1 MWSTSDPV
9 SSLGLSLAVLLLAA
23 KVGGDL
29 ASRLRQAPVLGEIL
43 GGLLLGM
50 LPFGWSQHIRS
61 DASVDM
67 IGRLGVLILLFE
79 VGLDSTVRD
88 VMKVGVAST
97 RVALFG
103 TVCTWIAGWIAARWA
118 MPHAS
123 GVTDL
128 FVASS
133 LTATSIGVSARVMK
147 DSSRSGTR
155 EAHVILGAAV
165 LDDVFAL
172 VVLAVVTAA
181 VVRTGD
187 RNVTFWSV
195 GCMVGRVV
203 GFLAGALLMGVTL
216 SPWLFRAS
224 FRLRSDGA
232 LLATGLAFCFVLA
245 WASDLA
251 GLAPLVGAFAA
262 GLILEDSHSAAF
274 VARGERSLR
283 ERMEPISSWLVP
295 IFFVL
300 VGMRADCRA
309 LAHVESCSVVLA
321 LTLAAILGKMA
332 CAAGA
337 PANVDRISVAI
348 AMWPRGEV
356 TLVFAT
362 LGATLYVGGHPLLD
376 ATQYSAL
383 VAVVVLTTLAAPP
396 ALRYW
401 WAHAA
406 NG

>member
-1 MWSTSDPV
+1 V
-9 SSLGLSLAVLLLAA
+9 
-23 KVGGDL
+23 
-29 ASRLRQAPVLGEIL
+29 
-43 GGLLLGM
+43 
-50 LPFGWSQHIRS
+50 H
-61 DASVDM
+61 
-67 IGRLGVLILLFE
+67 GR
-79 VGLDSTVRD
+79 
-88 VMKVGVAST
+88 
-97 RVALFG
+97 
-103 TVCTWIAGWIAARWA
+103 
-118 MPHAS
+118 
-123 GVTDL
+123 
-128 FVASS
+128 
-133 LTATSIGVSARVMK
+133 
-147 DSSRSGTR
+147 SSRRVSRWRAAHGSYALALAISSVLPLALGRGT
-155 EAHVILGAAV
+155 A
-165 LDDVFAL
+165 
-172 VVLAVVTAA
+172 
-181 VVRTGD
+181 GD
-187 RNVTFWSV
+187 RACV
-195 GCMVGRVV
+195 
-203 GFLAGALLMGVTL
+203 
-216 SPWLFRAS
+216 LFRA
-224 FRLRSDGA
+224 RLGIRP
-232 LLATGLAFCFVLA
+232 C
-245 WASDLA
+245 WACT
-251 GLAPLVGAFAA
+251 LVGAFAA